1 MARRFVQLETQPR
14 LVQHRRKGRPLR
26 PLGSLPAP
34 LLEPFQSRNV
44 LLLPRPQ
51 AVAVRPGA

>member
-1 MARRFVQLETQPR
+1 MARRFVQLEPQPR
-14 LVQHRRKGRPLR
+14 LVQHRCKGRPLR

-34 LLEPFQSRNV
+34 LLEQFQSRDV

-51 AVAVRPGA
+51 AVAVQLGV